1 MAAKTKMILVIEDEP
16 DTAEMFAEMMRL
28 SGYRVMKSYN
38 GHAAKAM
45 IAHEKPDALILD
57 VMLPGISG
65 LDILRYV
72 RREPTL
78 RSIPVVVVSAKGLPS
93 DIRFGLEAGA
103 TVYLAKPITYQ
114 NLKEAMAYALQS
126 LE

>member
-1 MAAKTKMILVIEDEP
+1 MAAKTKTILVIEDEP

-28 SGYRVMKSYN
+28 SGYRVMKTHN
-38 GHAAKAM
+38 GYIAKTM

-72 RREPTL
+72 RHEPAL
-78 RSIPVVVVSAKGLPS
+78 QSIPVVVVSAKGLAS

-103 TVYLAKPITYQ
+103 TVYLAKPITFQ
-114 NLKEAMAYALQS
+114 NLKEAMAHALQS
-126 LE
+126 IE